1 MYIPTFRMKRN
12 GCPILSNEDIER
24 DAEYFIYDYDK
35 TLLTDPRAVDIENF
49 MEYYLG
55 LTPEYAF
62 LTQCGLILGRMVF
75 NNTNKLAVYVPN
87 EKKADYIFA
96 KRGTVVLDNTL
107 LEDRNEVCMRST
119 MGHECGHWIY
129 HKAFF
134 TLSPNGTRSI
144 DIADQGITAC
154 READIFGSRHRLVT
168 DHDWLEH
175 QAKMFSACILMPRS
189 AFIRY
194 VMDPKLRNYVENCPA
209 EWDYDNVLA
218 TYAAVRFDVSVQSA
232 RIRLFQLGVDY
243 KSVMRK
249 RGLVI

>member
-1 MYIPTFRMKRN
+1 MYIPTFRMKWN
-12 GCPILSNEDIER
+12 GCPILSNEEIER
-24 DAEYFIYDYDK
+24 DAECFIYDYDK
-35 TLLTDPRAVDIENF
+35 TLLTNPRAVDIENF

-55 LTPEYAF
+55 LTPEYTY

-75 NNTNKLAVYVPN
+75 NDTNKLAVYVPE

-96 KRGTVVLDNTL
+96 KRGTVVFDNTL
-107 LEDRNEVCMRST
+107 LSDKNEVCLRST
-119 MGHECGHWIY
+119 VGHECAHWIY
-129 HKAFF
+129 HQAFF
-134 TLSPNGTRSI
+134 TLRPNRTKTI
-144 DIADQGITAC
+144 DIADQGITTC
-154 READIFGSRHRLVT
+154 RETDIVGSRHRLVT

-194 VMDPKLRNYVENCPA
+194 VMAPKLRNYVENCPA

-218 TYAAVRFDVSVQSA
+218 TYASARFNVSVESA
-232 RIRLFQLGVDY
+232 KIRLFQLGMDY

-249 RGLVI
+249 RRLVI